1 MGTEDWSSA
10 PRNAGTDVVSMPSKR
25 PRFGISEAVEH
36 VRARCFP
43 DDVRDLTGLELEWLV
58 LSGSG
63 QPEDRAAYADDCRP
77 GEVDL
82 PGGSALT
89 IEPGGQLELSSR
101 PQFCLASLS
110 SAVGEDVRALR
121 DNLVDGGG
129 VLLGM
134 GLLPDRGA
142 RCRPSTPRYRAMAD
156 FFAPDGPA
164 GSIMMTSTASVQ
176 VNIGVGTGSDREER
190 WRRAN
195 ILGPVLA
202 ASFANSPLGAG
213 TPTGRASTRLAVW
226 SAIDRSRTASAWRPG
241 QGTESWPAYVLDA
254 RVMLIRRT
262 EADFVA
268 MRASL
273 PFGRWVTDGHELG
286 YPTLDDLNY
295 HLTTLFPPV
304 RPKGWLE
311 LRFLDALPT
320 PWWKVAAVVVACLL
334 RDSEAGARAESAAA
348 PFAQSWSLA
357 SGPAL
362 AHPGMQRAAQECFA
376 AASGAMAD
384 IGAGP
389 ELTDAVAEYVERFV
403 ARGRTPADD
412 RLEAFSRTGSPLLPE
427 DTDQLAGVA
436 T

>member
-1 MGTEDWSSA
+1 
-10 PRNAGTDVVSMPSKR
+10 MPSSR
-25 PRFGISEAVEH
+25 PRFGISEAVDH
-36 VRARCFP
+36 VRARSFP
-43 DDVRDLTGLELEWLV
+43 DDARDLTGLELEWLV
-58 LSGSG
+58 LSGAG
-63 QPEDRAAYADDCRP
+63 QPDDRAAHTDGGRPDDAA
-77 GEVDL
+77 L

-89 IEPGGQLELSSR
+89 IEPGGQLELSSQ
-101 PQFCLASLS
+101 PQSCLASLCA
-110 SAVGEDVRALR
+110 AVGEDVRALR
-121 DNLVDGGG
+121 DNVADGGG

-134 GLLPDRGA
+134 GLHPDKAA
-142 RCRPSTPRYRAMAD
+142 RRRLSTPRYAAMAD

-176 VNIGVGTGSDREER
+176 VNVGLGTGSDREAR

-195 ILGPVLA
+195 VLGPVLA
-202 ASFANSPLGAG
+202 ASFANSPVAAG

-226 SAIDRSRTASAWRPG
+226 SAIEPTRTASAWRRG

-262 EADFVA
+262 DADFVA
-268 MRASL
+268 MRANL
-273 PFGRWVTDGHELG
+273 PFGRWLTEGHELG
-286 YPTLDDLNY
+286 YPTVDDLDY

-311 LRFLDALPT
+311 LRFLDAVPT
-320 PWWKVAAVVVACLL
+320 PWWKVAAAVAAGLL
-334 RDSEAGARAESAAA
+334 RHSEAGARAESAAA

-362 AHPGMQRAAQECFA
+362 AHPGMQWAARECFA
-376 AASGAMAD
+376 AASETMAD

-412 RLEAFSRTGSPLLPE
+412 RLEAFARTGSTLLPE
-427 DTDQLAGVA
+427 DADQLVGVA

>member
-1 MGTEDWSSA
+1 
-10 PRNAGTDVVSMPSKR
+10 MPSKR

-43 DDVRDLTGLELEWLV
+43 DDARDLTGLELEWLKP
-58 LSGSG
+58 SGRG
-63 QPEDRAAYADDCRP
+63 HPDDRAAHVDGGRV
-77 GEVDL
+77 GEVAL
-82 PGGSALT
+82 PGGSALSV
-89 IEPGGQLELSSR
+89 EPGGQLELSSR
-101 PQFCLASLS
+101 PQSCLAALCA
-110 SAVGEDVRALR
+110 AVGDDVRALSE
-121 DNLVDGGG
+121 NVLESGGL
-129 VLLGM
+129 LLGM
-134 GLLPDRGA
+134 GLLPHKAA
-142 RCRPSTPRYRAMAD
+142 RRRLSTPRYDAMAD

-176 VNIGVGTGSDREER
+176 VNVGLGTGTDREAR

-195 ILGPVLA
+195 VLGPVLA
-202 ASFANSPLGAG
+202 ASFANSPMAAGA
-213 TPTGRASTRLAVW
+213 PTGRASTRLAVW

-262 EADFVA
+262 EAEFVA
-268 MRASL
+268 MAADL
-273 PFGRWVTDGHELG
+273 PFGRWVTDGHEFG
-286 YPTLDDLNY
+286 YPTLDDLDY

-320 PWWKVAAVVVACLL
+320 PWWKVAAAVAACLL
-334 RDSEAGARAESAAA
+334 RSPEAGARAESAAA
-348 PFAQSWSLA
+348 PFARSWPLA

-362 AHPGMQRAAQECFA
+362 AHPGMRSAAQEAFA
-376 AASGAMAD
+376 AASEVMVD
-384 IGAGP
+384 FGAGP
-389 ELTDAVAEYVERFV
+389 ELTDAVAEYVDRFV

-412 RLEAFSRTGSPLLPE
+412 RLEAFARTGSALLPE
-427 DTDQLAGVA
+427 DEAQLVGVA